1 MDSWIETA
9 IGKMHMNKI
18 TQRDLARKLNWSPQY
33 LCNMLGGK
41 RKSKSGEERIL
52 GAINEIIAERNN

>member
-1 MDSWIETA
+1 
-9 IGKMHMNKI
+9 MHMNKI

-33 LCNMLGGK
+33 LCNVLGVK

>member
-18 TQRDLARKLNWSPQY
+18 TQRDLARKLIGRK
-33 LCNMLGGK
+33 NMRMEK
-41 RKSKSGEERIL
+41 M
-52 GAINEIIAERNN
+52 